1 MHNNESGKVHYC
13 GLLSASVSRSA
24 PPSSA
29 PFNEDD
35 KCLPRRT
42 PTPKA
47 SLLKQEDWEKS
58 LN

>member
-1 MHNNESGKVHYC
+1 MRAAKFTTAAYS
-13 GLLSASVSRSA
+13 LPQSVDR
-24 PPSSA
+24 PPIIG